1 MKKLVKEM
9 IERRIEAL
17 RCKVSTKV
25 LLTKQ
30 RVTPGAK
37 TLTICM
43 LGEKGFISLR
53 RIKEIKTKALEIE
66 GTLMMK

>member
-1 MKKLVKEM
+1 MYRGLT
-9 IERRIEAL
+9 
-17 RCKVSTKV
+17 RCKVSTKA

-30 RVTPGAK
+30 RVMPGAR

-53 RIKEIKTKALEIE
+53 RIKEIKIKSLVNRRYINDE
-66 GTLMMK
+66 MKM